1 MTVNDQKWSIVVNF
15 APSKKSMSTESVSKS
30 FDLDAIRLEK
40 QPKCFIDAIHL
51 QQQPKCLKILNFFTT
66 IFFLFHVTPNFLNA
80 GVSLL
85 LFQRKLFVHSNQLFN
100 WTLYF
105 GTLAGHSMR
114 DIYLFFFRTWE
125 LPYFCVHR
133 HSFVNVFVGLC
144 LYILGAVVMCL
155 ALD

>member
-1 MTVNDQKWSIVVNF
+1 MNLQQ
-15 APSKKSMSTESVSKS
+15 
-30 FDLDAIRLEK
+30 EK
-40 QPKCFIDAIHL
+40 QVNWKCVQVLRSRCHPVGEATEMFKDAIHL

-85 LFQRKLFVHSNQLFN
+85 LFQKKLFVYSNQLFN